1 MKKLNIKIMG
11 AHTTSQL
18 KDYMFYKYV
27 RYLSIDGFDDM
38 KFGYTRKQ
46 MLKNYKKIYIP
57 VSIVLLCISPILFVL
72 FNTLSIG
79 FFFFCCILELIYGI
93 CFRSIFFFI
102 GLVFSL
108 LLLCLFIGS

>member
-79 FFFFCCILELIYGI
+79 FFFF
-93 CFRSIFFFI
+93 FV
-102 GLVFSL
+102 VFSN
-108 LLLCLFIGS
+108 